1 MNNGGD
7 AAEQVVRLSLEGFEV
22 AAKLTGSAAKNVAAL
37 LISVLK
43 QENHSKTK
51 GKERLT
57 KMIKSGK
64 ELKVYSVPN
73 KDLKKFV
80 AEAKRYGVLYCVLK
94 DRGSKGDNT
103 PIDIIARAEDA
114 SKIQRIFDKF
124 KLASVDSTSIVTETE
139 KDVKARKGTE
149 KGRQKRAKADIIAD
163 EALKKP
169 KQKDGYANENPD
181 AAKTEKSPPSRL
193 KSDKTNKAI
202 VTPHSD
208 KGTADK
214 KPSVREKLNRY
225 SADIKQQ
232 KEQKAPERTQ
242 DKPAKNGQTKHK
254 LPKRNDKRKKV
265 KTQNKSKE
273 R

>member
-51 GKERLT
+51 GKQRLT

-139 KDVKARKGTE
+139 KDVKARKETE

-208 KGTADK
+208 TGTADK